1 MIQTIIVKWDK
12 IEQFLA
18 GATVTGAFI
27 LTFVEVIA
35 RFVFSYSF
43 YWAKEYIIFFV
54 IWSTFLGAS
63 QVLKKSQHIRL
74 SVFVDMLPKRGQR
87 FFDWLNIGM
96 GLVLSIALVISGY
109 NLVADAYVKGVTT
122 TSLAKT
128 PLWIPY
134 MIMPIFGILF
144 CIRVMELFLGKL
156 AQTDKYKGVERRE
169 TE

>member
-1 MIQTIIVKWDK
+1 MIGEMVKTLITQWDK
-12 IEQFLA
+12 VEQVLA
-18 GATVTGAFI
+18 GILVTGAFI
-27 LTFVEVIA
+27 LTFMEVIA

-74 SVFVDMLPKRGQR
+74 SVFVDLLPKRGRQ
-87 FFDWLNIGM
+87 FFDWLNIGL
-96 GLVLSIALVISGY
+96 GLIFSVALMISGY
-109 NLVADAYVKGVTT
+109 NLVADAFVKGVTT

-134 MIMPIFGILF
+134 MIMPIAGSLF
-144 CIRVMELFLGKL
+144 SIRFIELLFFKQSVKEKL
-156 AQTDKYKGVERRE
+156 
-169 TE
+169 

>member
-1 MIQTIIVKWDK
+1 MVKTLITQWDK
-12 IEQFLA
+12 VEQVLA
-18 GATVTGAFI
+18 GILVTGAFI
-27 LTFVEVIA
+27 LTFMEVIA

-74 SVFVDMLPKRGQR
+74 SVFVDLLPKRGRQ
-87 FFDWLNIGM
+87 FFDWLNIGL
-96 GLVLSIALVISGY
+96 GLIFSVALMISGY
-109 NLVADAYVKGVTT
+109 NLVADAFVKGVTT

-134 MIMPIFGILF
+134 MIMPIAGSLF
-144 CIRVMELFLGKL
+144 SIRFIELLFFKQSVKEKL
-156 AQTDKYKGVERRE
+156 
-169 TE
+169 